1 MEAGGLNSLS
11 DLGRLGLVLRN
22 TTNER
27 REYRLLTNERRELPD
42 GCRDCVEGPGGGS
55 QGDREGLTLVTS
67 SLVTQ
72 SESRE
77 YCDRRLI

>member
-27 REYRLLTNERRELPD
+27 RTLRLLTNERLVLPD
-42 GCRDCVEGPGGGS
+42 GGCDRGEGPGGGS
-55 QGDREGLTLVTS
+55 QGDREGLTLVTR

-72 SESRE
+72 SQSRE
-77 YCDRRLI
+77 YCDRRLV